1 MGLGQSMI
9 TVLFFALLTLMFL
22 NAVQLMNKA
31 DRELMTVNAYKTA
44 ADLGQSLM
52 AEIRSKKFD
61 KYWKWEASKKQETT
75 TDINVLTDYSL
86 LGPEDAGEVGLT
98 MPDRS
103 PFASIGKYNDVDDYN
118 GYSRLTD
125 SINGLAPFRDSVI
138 VYYVQTTNPITKYN
152 SRWWYKMIEVWV
164 TQDDYLSE
172 VNRSTGVRTSKWIKF
187 YSVVGAFVR
196 YKG

>member
-1 MGLGQSMI
+1 MI

-52 AEIRSKKFD
+52 AEIRTKKFD
-61 KYWKWEASKKQETT
+61 KNWKWEAAKKQSEII

-86 LGPEDAGEVGLT
+86 LGPEDAGEVGLP
-98 MPDRS
+98 MPDRP

-118 GYSRLTD
+118 GYRRLTD

-138 VYYVQTTNPITKYN
+138 VYYCGYTPTSPFTKYN
-152 SRWWYKMIEVWV
+152 GRWWYKMIEVWV

-172 VNRSTGVRTSKWIKF
+172 VDPRTGVRTSKWIKF
-187 YSVVGAFVR
+187 YSIVGAFVR
-196 YKG
+196 VR